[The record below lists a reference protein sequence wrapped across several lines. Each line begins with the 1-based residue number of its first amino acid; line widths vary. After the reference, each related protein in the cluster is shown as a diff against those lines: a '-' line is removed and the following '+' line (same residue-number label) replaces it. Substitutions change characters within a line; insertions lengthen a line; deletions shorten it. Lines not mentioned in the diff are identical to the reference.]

1 MDERDERKRTSGDAS
16 KRFKTASELEL
27 HHCSRKSVAGTY
39 LLATRCPVYR
49 RHDSHSGSRTEL
61 ENLSN
66 DAKGKGTSSEPAR
79 PKVPMR
85 RAGAD
90 CSVIARKRGNARGAK
105 GAGHRR
111 WERANWQQE
120 EPSFLD
126 GRRRSSFGGT
136 SRMMREYH
144 VRICE
149 RLGVKLPGPTR
160 QTADA
165 TANNGDPQL
174 GFSPLR
180 GGDFLVHRD
189 LIGLRGLPSFTML
202 GSTVEGEPEPPQER
216 ESWRH

>member
-1 MDERDERKRTSGDAS
+1 MREMS
-16 KRFKTASELEL
+16 ASEPLVTHRNAL
-27 HHCSRKSVAGTY
+27 DGIRTGVAP
-39 LLATRCPVYR
+39 LLQEECGGNLPTGHTVPGVYR

-90 CSVIARKRGNARGAK
+90 CSVVARKRGNARGAK

-160 QTADA
+160 QRCGNAETRIRQARSREA
-165 TANNGDPQL
+165 SA
-174 GFSPLR
+174 SEPLQKCRKRIRRCQNR
-180 GGDFLVHRD
+180 GVTLPPGSA
-189 LIGLRGLPSFTML
+189 RGMP
-202 GSTVEGEPEPPQER
+202 
-216 ESWRH
+216 

>member
-126 GRRRSSFGGT
+126 GRRRSSCCTASRRKPPRSPASHNLLKPCPSLARWSGSRRRRTRAEPSGGIVY
-136 SRMMREYH
+136 E
-144 VRICE
+144 
-149 RLGVKLPGPTR
+149 P
-160 QTADA
+160 
-165 TANNGDPQL
+165 ANTPQC
-174 GFSPLR
+174 
-180 GGDFLVHRD
+180 
-189 LIGLRGLPSFTML
+189 
-202 GSTVEGEPEPPQER
+202 PEC
-216 ESWRH
+216 S

>member
-1 MDERDERKRTSGDAS
+1 M
-16 KRFKTASELEL
+16 ASELEL
-27 HHCSRKSVAGTY
+27 LHCSRKSVAGTY

-49 RHDSHSGSRTEL
+49 RHDSHSGSRMEL
-61 ENLSN
+61 ENLSD

-85 RAGAD
+85 RTGAD

-105 GAGHRR
+105 GAGHQR

-126 GRRRSSFGGT
+126 GRRRSSLGGT

-144 VRICE
+144 VRTCE

-160 QTADA
+160 QRWMKSPRHDLGQVRVRKTNESEPIEDA
-165 TANNGDPQL
+165 SLRNQASSKPGARIPPGTS
-174 GFSPLR
+174 SP
-180 GGDFLVHRD
+180 
-189 LIGLRGLPSFTML
+189 
-202 GSTVEGEPEPPQER
+202 
-216 ESWRH
+216 